1 MKCSTCTCILCSICM
16 LNFLYVFAF
25 IVVNCVVSHSLWKA
39 IAMGFVNDSGCP
51 CHLVLFLHC
60 TKILHCVFHSI
71 WFSLYTAGFGSKTSF
86 SYAFYNCKV
95 YCCSCFL
102 ELSYLVVS
110 IWSKISLTRCMN
122 SLCTKND
129 MCMHGCR
136 SIESL
141 IWNVL
146 LMFFARLEFIYW
158 FWLML
163 KFC

>member
-1 MKCSTCTCILCSICM
+1 MGRGYYSDIAIDDVKLVSSCPNPGKLDYAVYISNNLKYSTCILCSICM

-60 TKILHCVFHSI
+60 KKILHCAFHSI
-71 WFSLYTAGFGSKTSF
+71 RFSLYTAGFGSKTSF

-122 SLCTKND
+122 SFLT
-129 MCMHGCR
+129 
-136 SIESL
+136 I
-141 IWNVL
+141 
-146 LMFFARLEFIYW
+146 
-158 FWLML
+158 
-163 KFC
+163 